1 MVRTASGAQ
10 HIEAA
15 RKLLKAARTADDL
28 RLAQSVLLP
37 LELGLSIEQTA
48 VAIGRSSG
56 ATCTMRTRF
65 AKVAAG
71 EMDAPRSKRQLRNRA
86 KANLER
92 ERQILDEVLP
102 NAVTTGVIV
111 IPRVKSAIEAKLG
124 KTLALCSVYR
134 MLARHGWRKLAPD
147 THHPQGDPQARQE
160 WKKTPL
166 RTGRNRKEFCHRQ
179 SDASDV
185 SGPSQVGSHQR
196 HALLLGVSSR
206 ATHGQGDAHP
216 PVHLR
221 LWRSFSHGW
230 KIRLPGTAPAQ
241 HRMHATVHHRNCQ
254 PLPATKHCHG
264 ARRCGL
270 AQEHDICCA
279 LEFTTAFFAAVLAA
293 TQSPRAHLG

>member
-1 MVRTASGAQ
+1 MARTASGAQ

-37 LELGLSIEQTA
+37 LELGLNIEQTA

-71 EMDAPRSKRQLRNRA
+71 EMDAPRSKHQLRNRA

-102 NAVTTGVIV
+102 NAVTGGVIV
-111 IPRVKSAIEAKLG
+111 IPRVKPAIEAKLG

-160 WKKTPL
+160 WKK
-166 RTGRNRKEFCHRQ
+166 N
-179 SDASDV
+179 S
-185 SGPSQVGSHQR
+185 
-196 HALLLGVSSR
+196 
-206 ATHGQGDAHP
+206 
-216 PVHLR
+216 
-221 LWRSFSHGW
+221 
-230 KIRLPGTAPAQ
+230 PA
-241 HRMHATVHHRNCQ
+241 CW
-254 PLPATKHCHG
+254 TK
-264 ARRCGL
+264 
-270 AQEHDICCA
+270 
-279 LEFTTAFFAAVLAA
+279 
-293 TQSPRAHLG
+293 S